1 MVESF
6 SCIVLRG
13 LPSESVIFSVVKK
26 HEHAIW
32 DQVVLFTNKYIF
44 VFKDI
49 LQPYS
54 KLDEEFELVIL
65 VPYDLIQ

>member
-6 SCIVLRG
+6 SYIFFRD
-13 LPSESVIFSVVKK
+13 LPSGSVVVSVVKK
-26 HEHAIW
+26 HEHAIL
-32 DQVVLFTNKYIF
+32 DQVVLFTDKFIF

-54 KLDEEFELVIL
+54 KVGEEFELVIL
-65 VPYDLIQ
+65 VPSGLIQ